1 MGCDWYKIKQI
12 SAVGFFVPFDPKE
25 YEKWIETLK
34 SYANYGCIICADTE
48 DGENLNLRLFIYDKT
63 TLFRTKIMIPGPY
76 DIQLSD
82 HHTLIQE
89 YNTKGYSDE
98 IQNMSLDFD
107 HPCSYW
113 NLLTT
118 MGVGHFL
125 KEDKDIDINF
135 FKSIEEYKE
144 YFGYQ

>member
-12 SAVGFFVPFDPKE
+12 SAVGFFVSLDPKE
-25 YEKWIETLK
+25 YQKWIETLL
-34 SYANYGCIICADTE
+34 SNDNYGCILCSNTE
-48 DGENLNLRLFIYDKT
+48 DGENLIIRLFIYDKR
-63 TLFRTKIMIPGPY
+63 TLFRTSLSIPGPY
-76 DIQLSD
+76 DIELCD
-82 HHTLIQE
+82 HQTQIEE

-98 IQNMSLDFD
+98 IQNMSLDFY
-107 HPCSYW
+107 HKCSYW

-118 MGVGHFL
+118 MGVGHFF
-125 KEDKDIDINF
+125 KDDKDIDIKF